1 MTLSEWFRYQLQAS
15 ADGFVWAI
23 EQLPKER
30 WMLPPPRHP
39 DDWPAV
45 HHAFHVL
52 YYDQYFSLASI
63 RQWLGGPC
71 PSLAEIREDEA
82 WAETSPVDVRGIL
95 DQFRVVRAEQI
106 ALLAQF
112 DDRLWHE
119 PRETEFWGRVNL
131 RWVVT
136 KTYQHT
142 AEHIH
147 DVLRMALFW
156 DQAAKLLQTRHEG

>member
-1 MTLSEWFRYQLQAS
+1 MNLSDWFRYQLQAS
-15 ADGFVWAI
+15 ADGFIWAM
-23 EQLPKER
+23 EQVPEAR

-39 DDWPAV
+39 DDWPAAR
-45 HHAFHVL
+45 HAFHL
-52 YYDQYFSLASI
+52 RYYDQHLALASM
-63 RQWLGGPC
+63 RQWLVDSRP
-71 PSLAEIREDEA
+71 LLDNEEEE
-82 WAETSPVDVRGIL
+82 WAAGLGSDTRSVLE
-95 DQFRVVRAEQI
+95 QFRAVRAEQI

-119 PRETEFWGRVNL
+119 PRETEFWGTVHL

-142 AEHIH
+142 SEHIH

-156 DQAAKLLQTRHEG
+156 DQAARLL